1 VLRAGI
7 DNPNIEFVGINDL
20 VPPDNLAYLLKYDS
34 THGRLKHNIEAKED
48 GILIDGHFIPCV
60 SMRNPAEL
68 PWGKLG
74 ADYVVEATGLFTDYE
89 GAANHLKAGAKRVVI
104 SAPTKDPDRVTTLLM
119 GVNHHLFD
127 PSKDIIVS
135 NASCTTNCLAPIAKV
150 INDNFGLTE
159 GLMTTVHAMTATQ
172 PTVDGPSKKDWRG
185 GRGASQNIIPSS
197 TGAAKAVALVL
208 PELKGRL
215 TGMALRVPTPDV
227 SVVDLTFKT
236 AKATSYK
243 EICAAMKEAAAG
255 SLAGI
260 LGYTDEEV
268 VSTDFQGDSHSSIFD
283 AGAGIELNS
292 NFFKVI
298 AWYDNEWGYSNRV
311 IDLMLSMSQKEKLAP
326 TVAVVWLVI
335 CHWSLVINFWL
346 LALDFWD
353 LGQMGNTPKIKRNL
367 VSLLTNPVIWST
379 C

>member
-1 VLRAGI
+1 MTKLKVGINGFGRIGRLVLRAGI

-34 THGRLKHNIEAKED
+34 THGKLKHKVEAKED

-60 SMRNPAEL
+60 SVRNPAEL

-268 VSTDFQGDSHSSIFD
+268 VSTDFQGDTHSSIFD

-311 IDLMLSMSQKEKLAP
+311 IDLMLSMSQKEKLA
-326 TVAVVWLVI
+326 
-335 CHWSLVINFWL
+335 
-346 LALDFWD
+346 
-353 LGQMGNTPKIKRNL
+353 
-367 VSLLTNPVIWST
+367 ST
-379 C
+379 AA